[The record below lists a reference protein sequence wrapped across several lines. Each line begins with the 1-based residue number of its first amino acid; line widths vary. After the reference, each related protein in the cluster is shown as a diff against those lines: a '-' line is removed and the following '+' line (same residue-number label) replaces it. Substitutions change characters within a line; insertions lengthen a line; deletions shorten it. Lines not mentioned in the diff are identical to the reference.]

1 MAELALIGGGAM
13 GEALVRG
20 ILARGLHPAASV
32 MISDPLEARRDY
44 LASEFGV
51 QVTDDNRDCVAA
63 PHVLLA
69 VKPNQM
75 AVVLDPLRE
84 HWRPG
89 ALLTSILAGKTLADL
104 ANHLPGG
111 MPIVRV
117 MPNTPSLLGEGMAA
131 LTANAATTP
140 EQKALAARLFEAV
153 GEVAELPEGYF
164 DIVTG
169 LSGSGPAYIF
179 LIIEALIEAGVYNG
193 LPRRIA
199 RQLVLQTVI
208 GSARMV
214 KETGMHPAELKE
226 QVTSPGGT
234 TAAGLQ
240 VMEAAALRSIL
251 VQAVKA
257 ATDRSA
263 ALSGDPKPTH

>member
-1 MAELALIGGGAM
+1 M

-20 ILARGLHPAASV
+20 VLARSLYQPQDIL
-32 MISDPLEARRDY
+32 ISDPLEARRNY

-51 QVTDDNRDCVAA
+51 QVTASNRECLAA

-75 AVVLDPLRE
+75 ADVLDGVRDA
-84 HWRPG
+84 WRSG
-89 ALLTSILAGKTLADL
+89 ALLTSILAGKTLRDL
-104 ANHLPGG
+104 ASHVPTSLAV
-111 MPIVRV
+111 VRV
-117 MPNTPSLLGEGMAA
+117 MPNTPALLGEGMAA
-131 LTANAATTP
+131 LTANEVASA
-140 EQKALAARLFEAV
+140 EHKRMAVNLFEAV
-153 GEVAELPEGYF
+153 GEVVELPESYF

-169 LSGSGPAYIF
+169 LSGSGPAYVF
-179 LIIEALIEAGVYNG
+179 LMIEALIEAGVYNG
-193 LPRRIA
+193 LPRRVA

-208 GSARMV
+208 GASRMV

-240 VMEAAALRSIL
+240 VLEAAAMRSIL
-251 VQAVKA
+251 IQAVKA
-257 ATDRSA
+257 ATARSA
-263 ALSGDPKPTH
+263 ALSGDAATATSG

>member
-1 MAELALIGGGAM
+1 M

-20 ILARGLHPAASV
+20 LLARRLYPAASV
-32 MISDPLEARRDY
+32 LISDPLESRRDY

-51 QVTDDNRDCVAA
+51 RVTSDNRECVVA

-69 VKPNQM
+69 IKPNQM
-75 AVVLDPLRE
+75 AEVLDPLRA

-89 ALLTSILAGKTLADL
+89 TQVTSILAGKTLSDL
-104 ANHLPGG
+104 AGHLPAG

-131 LTANAATTP
+131 LTANHATSA
-140 EQKALAARLFEAV
+140 EQKGLAVKLFEAV
-153 GEVAELPEGYF
+153 GEVAELPEAYF

-169 LSGSGPAYIF
+169 LSGSGPAYVF
-179 LIIEALIEAGVYNG
+179 LLIEALIEAGVYNG

-208 GSARMV
+208 GASRMV

-240 VMEAAALRSIL
+240 VLEAAAIRSIL
-251 VQAVKA
+251 IQAVKA

-263 ALSGDPKPTH
+263 ALSGDPKPGP

>member
-20 ILARGLHPAASV
+20 ILARRLYPAASV
-32 MISDPLEARRDY
+32 MISDPLEARRAY

-51 QVTDDNRDCVAA
+51 QVTDDNRACVAA

-69 VKPNQM
+69 VKPNQVA
-75 AVVLDPLRE
+75 AVLEPLRE
-84 HWRPG
+84 HWRPET
-89 ALLTSILAGKTLADL
+89 LLTSILAGKTLADL
-104 ANHLPGG
+104 ASHLPRG
-111 MPIVRV
+111 MAVVRV

-140 EQKALAARLFEAV
+140 EQKALATRLFEAV

-193 LPRRIA
+193 LPRRTA

-208 GSARMV
+208 GSTRMV

-240 VMEAAALRSIL
+240 VLEAAALRSIL

-263 ALSGDPKPTH
+263 ALSGVARPTH

>member
-1 MAELALIGGGAM
+1 M

-20 ILARGLHPAASV
+20 VLARGLYQPQDIL
-32 MISDPLEARRDY
+32 ISDPLEARRQY

-51 QVTDDNRDCVAA
+51 SVTASNRECLTA

-75 AVVLDPLRE
+75 ADVLDGVRE
-84 HWRPG
+84 AWCPG
-89 ALLTSILAGKTLADL
+89 ALLTSILAGKTLRDL
-104 ANHLPGG
+104 TEHVPQGVAV
-111 MPIVRV
+111 VRV
-117 MPNTPSLLGEGMAA
+117 MPNTPALLGEGISA
-131 LTANAATTP
+131 LTANEAATA
-140 EQKALAARLFEAV
+140 EHKRMAVRLFEAV
-153 GEVAELPEGYF
+153 GEVVELPEAYF

-169 LSGSGPAYIF
+169 LSGSGPAYVF
-179 LIIEALIEAGVYNG
+179 LMIEALIEAGVYNG
-193 LPRRIA
+193 LPRRVA

-208 GSARMV
+208 GSSRMV

-240 VMEAAALRSIL
+240 VLEAAAMRSTLI
-251 VQAVKA
+251 QAVKA
-257 ATDRSA
+257 ASARSA
-263 ALSGDPKPTH
+263 ALSGASKTLI